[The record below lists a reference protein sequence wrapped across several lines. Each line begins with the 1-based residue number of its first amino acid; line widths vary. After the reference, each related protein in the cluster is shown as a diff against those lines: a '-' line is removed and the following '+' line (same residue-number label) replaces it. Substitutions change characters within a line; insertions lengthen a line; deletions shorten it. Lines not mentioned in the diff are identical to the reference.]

1 MNARTNVGV
10 NGGMLLQLEGLRASI
25 AAKEVLKGVDLV
37 VRPGEVHAIMGP
49 NGAGKS
55 TLAAVLAG
63 KPGYDV
69 EAAVARLDGIDVL
82 GLEPETRAHHGLFL
96 GFQYPVELPGVNNSY
111 LLRAAVNARRRY
123 LGEPEID
130 AFDFL
135 QTIRAKARLLGLDEA
150 LLSRNVNEGFSGGER
165 KRNEI
170 LQLAVLEPRLA
181 VLDEIDS
188 GLDIDALRQVAA
200 GINRLRSPDRSF
212 VLVTH
217 YRRLLDLVTAD
228 HVHVMLDGRIAASGD
243 MSLVD
248 QLEERGYD
256 WVENGDPQP
265 ALAE

>member
-1 MNARTNVGV
+1 MSESNKNEL
-10 NGGMLLQLEGLRASI
+10 LLQVKGLRAGI
-25 AAKEVLKGVDLV
+25 AGKQVLKGVDLE

-49 NGAGKS
+49 NGTGKS

-63 KPGYDV
+63 KSGYEV
-69 EAAVARLDGIDVL
+69 EAEVARLAGVDLL
-82 GLEPETRAHHGLFL
+82 GLEPEARAHLGLFL
-96 GFQYPVELPGVNNSY
+96 GFQYPVELPGVNNTY
-111 LLRAAVNARRRY
+111 LLRAAVNARRRA
-123 LGEPEID
+123 LGQPEID
-130 AFDFL
+130 AYDFL
-135 QTIRAKARLLGLDEA
+135 QTVRAKADELGFDAA

-217 YRRLLDLVTAD
+217 YRRLLDYVAAD
-228 HVHVMLDGRIAASGD
+228 HVHVMVDGRIAASGD

-248 QLEERGYD
+248 QLEERGYE
-256 WVENGDPQP
+256 WVGDAQP
-265 ALAE
+265 ELAE

>member
-1 MNARTNVGV
+1 MNDR
-10 NGGMLLQLEGLRASI
+10 MLLQLRGLRAAI
-25 AAKEVLKGVDLV
+25 AGKQVLNGVDLE

-49 NGAGKS
+49 NGTGKS

-69 EAAVARLDGIDVL
+69 SADVAQLGGVDLL
-82 GLEPETRAHHGLFL
+82 GLEPEERAHLGLFL
-96 GFQYPVELPGVNNSY
+96 GFQYPVELPGVNNTY
-111 LLRAAVNARRRY
+111 LLRAALNARRRAR
-123 LGEPEID
+123 GETEID
-130 AFDFL
+130 AYDFL
-135 QTIRAKARLLGLDEA
+135 QTIKAKAQELGFDEA
-150 LLSRNVNEGFSGGER
+150 LLARNVNEGFSGGER

-212 VLVTH
+212 VLITH
-217 YRRLLDLVTAD
+217 YRRLLDYVAAD
-228 HVHVMLDGRIAASGD
+228 KVHVMRDGRIAASGD

-248 QLEERGYD
+248 QLEERGYE
-256 WVENGDPQP
+256 WVGDPQP
-265 ALAE
+265 ALVD

>member
-1 MNARTNVGV
+1 MNSTPN
-10 NGGMLLQLEGLRASI
+10 NEMLLRLKGLRASVVG
-25 AAKEVLKGVDLV
+25 KQVLKGVDLE
-37 VRPGEVHAIMGP
+37 VRPGEVHAVMGP

-63 KPGYDV
+63 KSGYEVSAQTAQLAGVD
-69 EAAVARLDGIDVL
+69 LL
-82 GLEPETRAHHGLFL
+82 GLEPEARAHLGLFL
-96 GFQYPVELPGVNNSY
+96 GFQYPVELPGVNNTY
-111 LLRAAVNARRRY
+111 LLRAAVNARHRA

-130 AFDFL
+130 AYDFL
-135 QTIRAKARLLGLDEA
+135 QTIKAKALELGFDEA
-150 LLSRNVNEGFSGGER
+150 LLARNVNEGFSGGER

-200 GINRLRSPDRSF
+200 AINRLRSPGRSF

-217 YRRLLDLVTAD
+217 YRRLLDYVAAD
-228 HVHVMLDGRIAASGD
+228 HVHVMVDGRIAASGG

-248 QLEERGYD
+248 QLEERGYE
-256 WVENGDPQP
+256 WVAEAQQP
-265 ALAE
+265 ALVE

>member
-1 MNARTNVGV
+1 MNDS
-10 NGGMLLQLEGLRASI
+10 MLLQLKGLRASI
-25 AAKEVLKGVDLV
+25 AGKQVLDGVDLE

-63 KPGYDV
+63 KLGYEVDAELAQLGGV
-69 EAAVARLDGIDVL
+69 DLL
-82 GLEPETRAHHGLFL
+82 GLEPEARAHLGLFL
-96 GFQYPVELPGVNNSY
+96 GFQYPVELPGVNNTY
-111 LLRAAVNARRRY
+111 LLRSALNARRRA
-123 LGEPEID
+123 LGQPEID
-130 AFDFL
+130 AYDFL
-135 QTIRAKARLLGLDEA
+135 KTIKSKAKELGFDEA
-150 LLSRNVNEGFSGGER
+150 LLARNVNEGFSGGER

-188 GLDIDALRQVAA
+188 GLDIDALREVAA
-200 GINRLRSPDRSF
+200 AINRLRSPDRSF

-217 YRRLLDLVTAD
+217 YRRLLDYVAAD
-228 HVHVMLDGRIAASGD
+228 QVHVMVDGRIAASGD

-248 QLEERGYD
+248 QLEERGYE
-256 WVENGDPQP
+256 WVADAQP

>member
-1 MNARTNVGV
+1 MNRTN
-10 NGGMLLQLEGLRASI
+10 NENLLLQIKGLRASI
-25 AAKEVLKGVDLV
+25 TGKQVLKGVDLQ

-49 NGAGKS
+49 NGTGKS

-63 KPGYDV
+63 KPGYEV
-69 EAAVARLDGIDVL
+69 EADVAQLGGVNL
-82 GLEPETRAHHGLFL
+82 FGLEPEARAHLGLFL
-96 GFQYPVELPGVNNSY
+96 GFQYPVELPGVNNTY
-111 LLRAAVNARRRY
+111 LLRAAVNARHRA
-123 LGEPEID
+123 LGEPEVD
-130 AFDFL
+130 AYDFL
-135 QTIRAKARLLGLDEA
+135 QTIRAKAQELGFDEA
-150 LLSRNVNEGFSGGER
+150 LLARNVNEGFSGGER

-212 VLVTH
+212 VMITH
-217 YRRLLDLVTAD
+217 YRRLLDYVAAD
-228 HVHVMLDGRIAASGD
+228 YVHVMVDGRIAASGD

-248 QLEERGYD
+248 QLEERGYE
-256 WVENGDPQP
+256 WVGDAQP

>member
-1 MNARTNVGV
+1 MNRTN
-10 NGGMLLQLEGLRASI
+10 NENLLLQIKGLRASI
-25 AAKEVLKGVDLV
+25 AGNQVLKAPDLE

-49 NGAGKS
+49 NGTGKS

-63 KPGYDV
+63 KPGYEV
-69 EAAVARLDGIDVL
+69 EADVARLAGVDL
-82 GLEPETRAHHGLFL
+82 FGLEPEARAHLGLFL
-96 GFQYPVELPGVNNSY
+96 GFQYPVELPGVNNTY
-111 LLRAAVNARRRY
+111 LLRAAVNARHRA

-135 QTIRAKARLLGLDEA
+135 QTIKAKARELGFDEA
-150 LLSRNVNEGFSGGER
+150 LLARNVNEGFSGGER

-212 VLVTH
+212 VMITH
-217 YRRLLDLVTAD
+217 YRRLLDSVAAD
-228 HVHVMLDGRIAASGD
+228 HVHVMVDGRIAASGD

-248 QLEERGYD
+248 QLEERGYE
-256 WVENGDPQP
+256 WVGDVQP
-265 ALAE
+265 ALVE